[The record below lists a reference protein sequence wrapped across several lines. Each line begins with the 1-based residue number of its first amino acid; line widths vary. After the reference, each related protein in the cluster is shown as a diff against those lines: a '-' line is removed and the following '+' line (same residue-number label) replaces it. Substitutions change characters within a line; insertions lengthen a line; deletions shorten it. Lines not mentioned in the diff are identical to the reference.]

1 VDRDPAV
8 AGSFYPGRRATL
20 ERDVAAL
27 LALPAGAAPTAATGV
42 VAPHA
47 GYVYSGAVAG
57 ATYARVAVPARA
69 VVLCPNHTGLG
80 ARVSLWPGGAWRTP
94 LGDVPVDAEL
104 TAALSACPLVE
115 EDRAAHRREHAAE
128 VQLPFLQ
135 ALRPDVRVAVLC
147 LGPLSGVEAERLG
160 EAIAGVLRT
169 IPALLVA
176 SSDMS
181 HYVAAAQ
188 ARRLDRLAIERILA
202 LDAAGLHRVVHEEG
216 ISMCGVVPVT
226 VMLAAARALGARAAE
241 LVRYATS
248 GDVTGD
254 DRSVVGYAGA
264 IVR

>member
-1 VDRDPAV
+1 MDRDPAV

-20 ERDVAAL
+20 EREVAAL
-27 LALPAGAAPTAATGV
+27 LELPAGAAPTAATGV

-80 ARVSLWPGGAWRTP
+80 ARLSLWPDGAWRTP
-94 LGDVPVDAEL
+94 LGDVPVDAAL
-104 TAALSACPLVE
+104 TAALGACPLVE

-135 ALRPDVRVAVLC
+135 ALRPDVRIAVLC

-160 EAIAGVLRT
+160 EGIAGALRS

-202 LDAAGLHRVVHEEG
+202 LDAAGLHRVVHQEG